1 MQNKMTAFEQ
11 FHGDLVDAA
20 SDLGKS
26 TPLLIAVSKKQ
37 SLEKMHLVYEQGQLH
52 FGENYAQELVH
63 KANKMPANCCWH
75 FIGPVQSNKIKI
87 IAQHADWIHSLS
99 DLKHVQKLE
108 TELQKLNRT
117 INALIQIN
125 VDSEESKSG
134 VTKEEDFIELAEKL
148 VRSTKIGLKGIMMLP
163 KLHKSESELEHL
175 AAEIKRYKALLKSIG
190 CQNCEISLGTSS
202 DYREALKIGSTMIRV
217 GEKIFGKRI

>member
-1 MQNKMTAFEQ
+1 MQNKMTVFEQ
-11 FHGDLVDAA
+11 FYSDLVAAA

-37 SLEKMHLVYEQGQLH
+37 SLEKMHLVYGKGQRH
-52 FGENYAQELVH
+52 FGENYAQELAD
-63 KANKMPANCCWH
+63 KANEMPANCCWH

-87 IAQHADWIHSLS
+87 IAQHANWIHSLS

-134 VTKEEDFIELAEKL
+134 ITKEEDFIKLAEKL
-148 VRSTKIGLKGIMMLP
+148 LRSTTIGLKGIMMLP
-163 KLHKSESELEHL
+163 RLNKSESELEHL
-175 AAEIKRYKALLKSIG
+175 AAEIKRYTTLLNSIG

-202 DYREALKIGSTMIRV
+202 DYREALKAGSTMIRV

>member
-1 MQNKMTAFEQ
+1 MQNEMISFEQ
-11 FHGDLVDAA
+11 FHGDLVTAA
-20 SDLGKS
+20 SDLGKPP
-26 TPLLIAVSKKQ
+26 PLLIAVSKKQ
-37 SLEKMHLVYEQGQLH
+37 SLEKMHLVYEKGQHH
-52 FGENYAQELVH
+52 FGENYAQELADKV
-63 KANKMPANCCWH
+63 NEMPDNCCWH

-99 DLKHVQKLE
+99 NLKHAQKLE
-108 TELQKLNRT
+108 TELQKLDRSM
-117 INALIQIN
+117 NALIQIN

-134 VTKEEDFIELAEKL
+134 ITKEEDFIKLAEKL
-148 VRSTKIGLKGIMMLP
+148 LRSTKIGLKGIMMLP

-175 AAEIKRYKALLKSIG
+175 AAEIKRYKALLNSIG